1 MKKQSTEQASEEETD
16 SSKVERQTLLPSKL
30 EWFALWLCSCLF
42 ILVPLY
48 YISLTA
54 QGDWKETSPPL
65 IESIARAI
73 FSFPLQGIEGLIPVR
88 TVNAEYKLAIFLAFA
103 SVVTG
108 MILCGL
114 HLRKK
119 VLILPR
125 SLLIFFGLFLGSVLV
140 SSVFAHNFERA
151 WASSMLWHFI
161 PVLFAISL
169 AQVNWNR
176 KKIVFCLGSL
186 LAGGIASCLITMDQH
201 FKWTEWSWQLPLYS
215 IYVPAGIIYNPN
227 FAAEYHAPLLPIA
240 LGLLFY
246 VRSIGIRIALGLT
259 LAFVFLPALSLSL
272 ARGAWVGLIGGCIFG
287 LTLFLVA
294 WLFCQHKNSDESA
307 NVKSLTP
314 LWGLL
319 ALGLAL
325 PVYVFTSHYWGDRVG
340 LIGQC
345 IFGLALFL
353 VAWLSC
359 RWKYSDES
367 TNFKSFT
374 PLWGLL
380 ALGLALP
387 IYISDHWDAW
397 VGLIGQ
403 CIFGLT
409 FFGVAWLSCRRKNSD
424 ESANI
429 KSFTPLWGLLAL
441 GLALPVYIFTSD
453 HWKKGARI
461 YTPAETGEEGSPKP
475 SPPSPKAPSFETNA
489 LKSITKIED
498 VGSSRRLVLWQD
510 ALRASLNS
518 DLLFGKG
525 TDHYELHFH
534 ESAKLSDKTTG
545 GTLVRFVHNDFIQT
559 LYENGLLGLI
569 GFLGIW
575 VWILWKGVRSCLNQ
589 IWEGDLRGVGLRL
602 GLVYGCLVFL
612 IESFFEFPTRSPCSL
627 MVGWTCLGVLLGI
640 LLREKGS
647 TNGRIFALNPKLN
660 LALGAVGVLVIPGGC
675 LLAKDLF
682 WTNVYHVQGRVA
694 GDYQEN
700 DKSLKFHRKAIG
712 YAPWEHHS
720 RKFECYYL
728 LTHLKRIPQAQDAI
742 EETLRVHPGCLVAHQ
757 NKIALF
763 LNTGRVL
770 EARKAHLAMKKAAPF
785 HPFTQKEGKKI
796 EAQSQNRA
804 NNK

>member
-1 MKKQSTEQASEEETD
+1 MKKEATEQDPEEEAD
-16 SSKVERQTLLPSKL
+16 SSKVERQTLLPAKL
-30 EWFALWLCSCLF
+30 EWFALGLCSCLF
-42 ILVPLY
+42 SLVPLY

-54 QGDWKETSPPL
+54 QGDWKERAAPG
-65 IESIARAI
+65 IESIARNI
-73 FSFPLQGIEGLIPVR
+73 FSFPLQGIEGFIPVR
-88 TVNAEYKLAIFLAFA
+88 TVNAEYKLAIFLAIA
-103 SVVTG
+103 SVFTG
-108 MILCGL
+108 IILGGL

-125 SLLIFFGLFLGSVLV
+125 PLLIFFGLFLGSVLV
-140 SSVFAHNFERA
+140 SSVFAYNFERA
-151 WASSMLWHFI
+151 WSSSMLWHFI
-161 PVLFAISL
+161 PVLFAVSL

-246 VRSIGIRIALGLT
+246 VRSIGFRIALGLT
-259 LAFVFLPALSLSL
+259 LAFVLLPALSLSL

-287 LTLFLVA
+287 LVLFLVA
-294 WLFCQHKNSDESA
+294 WLSCRRKNSDESE

-325 PVYVFTSHYWGDRVG
+325 PVYVFTSYYLGDRVG
-340 LIGQC
+340 LIGGC
-345 IFGLALFL
+345 IFGLA
-353 VAWLSC
+353 
-359 RWKYSDES
+359 
-367 TNFKSFT
+367 
-374 PLWGLL
+374 
-380 ALGLALP
+380 
-387 IYISDHWDAW
+387 
-397 VGLIGQ
+397 
-403 CIFGLT
+403 

-424 ESANI
+424 ESANV
-429 KSFTPLWGLLAL
+429 KSFTPLWGLLSL

-475 SPPSPKAPSFETNA
+475 SPPSPKPPSVETNA

-510 ALRASLNS
+510 ALRACLNS

-575 VWILWKGVRSCLNQ
+575 VWILWKGARSCLNQ

-602 GLVYGCLVFL
+602 GLVSGCLVFL

-640 LLREKGS
+640 SLREKES
-647 TNGRIFALNPKLN
+647 TNGRLFSLNPKLN
-660 LALGAVGVLVIPGGC
+660 LALGTVGVLVISGGC

-694 GDYQEN
+694 GDYKEN
-700 DKSLKFHRKAIG
+700 DKSLKFHRKAIS

-785 HPFTQKEGKKI
+785 HPFTQKEGEKI
-796 EAQSQNRA
+796 ETQSQNRA
-804 NNK
+804 KNK

>member
-1 MKKQSTEQASEEETD
+1 MISGKNLKKQSTEQDPEAESD
-16 SSKVERQTLLPSKL
+16 SSKVERQTLLPAKL
-30 EWFALWLCSCLF
+30 EWFALGLCSCLF
-42 ILVPLY
+42 SLVPLY

-54 QGDWKETSPPL
+54 QGDWKERATPG
-65 IESIARAI
+65 IESIARNI
-73 FSFPLQGIEGLIPVR
+73 FSFPLQGIEGFIPVR

-125 SLLIFFGLFLGSVLV
+125 ALLIFFGLFLCSVLV
-140 SSVFAHNFERA
+140 SSIFAHNFERA

-169 AQVNWNR
+169 AQINWNR
-176 KKIVFCLGSL
+176 KKIEFCLASL
-186 LAGGIASCLITMDQH
+186 LAGGIASCFITMDQH
-201 FKWTEWSWQLPLYS
+201 FRWSDWSWRLPLHS
-215 IYVPAGIIYNPN
+215 LSVPAGIIYNPN
-227 FAAEYHAPLLPIA
+227 FAAEYHAPLLTIA

-259 LAFVFLPALSLSL
+259 LAFVLLPALSLSL
-272 ARGAWVGLIGGCIFG
+272 ARGAWVGLIGGCFLG
-287 LTLFLVA
+287 LTMIL
-294 WLFCQHKNSDESA
+294 
-307 NVKSLTP
+307 
-314 LWGLL
+314 
-319 ALGLAL
+319 
-325 PVYVFTSHYWGDRVG
+325 
-340 LIGQC
+340 
-345 IFGLALFL
+345 
-353 VAWLSC
+353 
-359 RWKYSDES
+359 
-367 TNFKSFT
+367 
-374 PLWGLL
+374 
-380 ALGLALP
+380 
-387 IYISDHWDAW
+387 
-397 VGLIGQ
+397 
-403 CIFGLT
+403 
-409 FFGVAWLSCRRKNSD
+409 VAWLSCRRKNSD
-424 ESANI
+424 KSVNI
-429 KSFTPLWGLLAL
+429 KSFIPLWGLLAL
-441 GLALPVYIFTSD
+441 GLALPVYIITSD
-453 HWKKGARI
+453 HWKKGAPI
-461 YTPAETGEEGSPKP
+461 YNTSNGEGGTHSPS
-475 SPPSPKAPSFETNA
+475 SPPRPEALSEETKE
-489 LKSITKIED
+489 LISITEISDESS
-498 VGSSRRLVLWQD
+498 GSGRRLVLWQD
-510 ALRASLNS
+510 ALLACLNS
-518 DLLFGKG
+518 NLLFGKG

-575 VWILWKGVRSCLNQ
+575 VWILWKGARSCLNQ
-589 IWEGDLRGVGLRL
+589 IWEGDLRELGLRL
-602 GLVYGCLVFL
+602 GLVSGCLVFL

-627 MVGWTCLGVLLGI
+627 MVGWTCLGVLLGL

-647 TNGRIFALNPKLN
+647 TSGRLFTLGPKLN
-660 LALGAVGVLVIPGGC
+660 LALGALGVLIIPCGC

-694 GDYQEN
+694 GDYNEK
-700 DKSLKFHRKAIG
+700 DKSLNFHRKAIAF
-712 YAPWEHHS
+712 APWEHHS

-770 EARKAHLAMKKAAPF
+770 EARKAHLAMEKAAPF
-785 HPFTQKEGKKI
+785 HPFTQKEAESI
-796 EAQSQNRA
+796 EAQSQKSS

>member
-1 MKKQSTEQASEEETD
+1 MKKQSTEQDPEGEAD
-16 SSKVERQTLLPSKL
+16 SSKVERQTLLPAKL
-30 EWFALWLCSCLF
+30 EWFALGLCSCLF
-42 ILVPLY
+42 SLVPLY

-54 QGDWKETSPPL
+54 QGDWKERAAPG
-65 IESIARAI
+65 IESIARNI
-73 FSFPLQGIEGLIPVR
+73 FSFPLQGIEGFIPVR

-125 SLLIFFGLFLGSVLV
+125 PLLIFFGLFLGSVLV
-140 SSVFAHNFERA
+140 SSIFAHNFERA

-169 AQVNWNR
+169 AQIKWNR
-176 KKIVFCLGSL
+176 KKIEFCLVSL
-186 LAGGIASCLITMDQH
+186 LAGGIASCFITMDQH
-201 FKWTEWSWQLPLYS
+201 FRWSDWSWRLPLHS
-215 IYVPAGIIYNPN
+215 LSVPAGIIYNPN
-227 FAAEYHAPLLPIA
+227 FAAEYHAPLLTIA

-259 LAFVFLPALSLSL
+259 LAFVLLPALSLSL
-272 ARGAWVGLIGGCIFG
+272 ARGAWVGLIGGCFFG
-287 LTLFLVA
+287 LTMIL
-294 WLFCQHKNSDESA
+294 
-307 NVKSLTP
+307 
-314 LWGLL
+314 
-319 ALGLAL
+319 
-325 PVYVFTSHYWGDRVG
+325 
-340 LIGQC
+340 
-345 IFGLALFL
+345 
-353 VAWLSC
+353 
-359 RWKYSDES
+359 
-367 TNFKSFT
+367 
-374 PLWGLL
+374 
-380 ALGLALP
+380 
-387 IYISDHWDAW
+387 
-397 VGLIGQ
+397 
-403 CIFGLT
+403 
-409 FFGVAWLSCRRKNSD
+409 VAWLSCRRKNSD
-424 ESANI
+424 KSVNI
-429 KSFTPLWGLLAL
+429 KSCIPLWGLLAL
-441 GLALPVYIFTSD
+441 GLALPVYIITSD
-453 HWKKGARI
+453 HWKKGAPI
-461 YTPAETGEEGSPKP
+461 YNTSNGERGTHSPS
-475 SPPSPKAPSFETNA
+475 SPPRPEALSEETKE
-489 LKSITKIED
+489 LISITEISDESS
-498 VGSSRRLVLWQD
+498 GSGRRLVLWQD
-510 ALRASLNS
+510 ALRACLNS
-518 DLLFGKG
+518 NLLFGKG

-575 VWILWKGVRSCLNQ
+575 VWILWKGARSCLNQ
-589 IWEGDLRGVGLRL
+589 IWEGDLRELGLRL
-602 GLVYGCLVFL
+602 GLVSGCLVFL

-627 MVGWTCLGVLLGI
+627 MVGWTCLGVLLGL

-647 TNGRIFALNPKLN
+647 TSGRLFTLGPKLN
-660 LALGAVGVLVIPGGC
+660 LALGALGVLIIPCGC

-694 GDYQEN
+694 GDYNEK
-700 DKSLKFHRKAIG
+700 DKSLNFHRKAIAF
-712 YAPWEHHS
+712 APWEHHS

-770 EARKAHLAMKKAAPF
+770 EARKAHLAMEKAAPF
-785 HPFTQKEGKKI
+785 HPFTQKEAESI
-796 EAQSQNRA
+796 EAQSQKSS